1 MMFPKV
7 NKNHKR
13 RVPKQKQRNEFSK
26 EIRKKIFEDENN
38 CCQMCG
44 KKATQIHH
52 VMPRGRSGRGV
63 ITNGMAICNGCHT
76 LIHKDNELLDH
87 WIGVYRI
94 SFGSDFYKDEW
105 D

>member
-1 MMFPKV
+1 MMFPKP
-7 NKNHKR
+7 NHKR
-13 RVPKQKQRNEFSK
+13 RVPKRSKRGEFSK
-26 EIRKKIFEDENN
+26 EIRKKIFEDENH

-44 KKATQIHH
+44 GKATQIHH

-76 LIHKDNELLDH
+76 LIHKDNDLLDH
-87 WIGVYRI
+87 WIEVYTI
-94 SFGSDFYKDEW
+94 AFGPDFYKDEW